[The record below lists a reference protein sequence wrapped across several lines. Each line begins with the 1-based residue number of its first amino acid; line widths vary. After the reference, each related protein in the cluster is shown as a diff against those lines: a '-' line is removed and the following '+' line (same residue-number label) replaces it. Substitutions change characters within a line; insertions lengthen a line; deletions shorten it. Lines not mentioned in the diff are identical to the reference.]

1 MRLITVALTLLVIR
15 LAILL
20 ASRHPIHREIAEGH
34 TCVHFLD
41 ETGQRQ
47 NPAIPSGRAPHG
59 HDGYAKS
66 MYTLA
71 ILTIVK
77 GKLHVTDLATNT
89 TIDPVNSNT
98 IRMTSPVYRG
108 RSLNEVLQGQPL
120 FDWRNPTVRR
130 IFEQRAKNGW
140 TQARER
146 CQRHWTELTGSWQAT

>member
-1 MRLITVALTLLVIR
+1 MTLIAVAVTL
-15 LAILL
+15 LAILW
-20 ASRHPIHREIAEGH
+20 ASRRPRIHREITEGH

-41 ETGQRQ
+41 ETGQPQ
-47 NPAIPSGRAPHG
+47 SPS
-59 HDGYAKS
+59 
-66 MYTLA
+66 

-89 TIDPVNSNT
+89 TIDPVNSKT

-108 RSLNEVLQGQPL
+108 RSLNEVLQGRPL

-140 TQARER
+140 WSTQER
-146 CQRHWTELTGSWQAT
+146 CQRHWTELTESWQAT